1 MEVLNMGMKRL
12 VTVISFMMIFLT
24 LGCEKNQV
32 IEEEF
37 TTLSIGLMPAVD
49 TAPILMAE
57 KEGFFEELGVRCEH

>member
-1 MEVLNMGMKRL
+1 MVINWKNMEVLNMGMKRL

-37 TTLSIGLMPAVD
+37 TTLSIGLIASCRYG
-49 TAPILMAE
+49 TYFNGRERRI
-57 KEGFFEELGVRCEH
+57 F